1 MTKTSRVA
9 TLVALFFS
17 LVLYAQQ
24 ATTVRGRVTIASD
37 GAPLPGVTV
46 SIDELNLRTVTDAE
60 GRYQI
65 PVTSGRAGQTVKV
78 SAALQGFQTRT
89 ATATLGAGEVTL
101 DFPLRVSFGQEI
113 TVGSRAVNAEAE
125 KAVPVDI
132 ITHAQIESAPSTETN
147 QIIQKVAPSFN
158 FPRPTLSDGTDSVR
172 PATLR
177 GLGPDQVLVMVN
189 GKRRHVAALVNVN
202 GTVGRGSAG
211 VDLNAIPAS
220 AIDSVEIL
228 RDGAAAQYGSDAIA
242 GVLNLV
248 LKSDAQPLK
257 LDVKG
262 GSTTHSDGQMLDSNL
277 SGGWNVG
284 RGAVFATVEYRDRNQ
299 TNRALN
305 DPRDQ
310 IVKGDAGNNAVAQPN
325 THWGDA
331 YERDLMSLVNLN
343 LPISQDGKQVLYAF
357 GTYDLRHGSAG
368 GNYRRAL
375 DATDWP
381 QIYPLGFLPLI
392 EPRIKDQALTGGAR
406 GEVGSWFYDAS
417 AGYGRNKMDFYVRN
431 SLNVSLG
438 PTMPPNQTS
447 FYAGA
452 LGDRQLTTNV
462 DFSRGFNLGLAGP
475 INVAAGVEY
484 RREGYQV
491 IAGEPASYIDGGHLS
506 QTGAKAAPGSQV
518 FPGFRPSNEVDAS
531 RNSKAVYIDTE
542 GDVLSKLRVGIAA
555 RHENF
560 SDFGGTTNEKLTL
573 RYTPAKPLIL
583 RGAVSTGFRAP
594 SLGQSW
600 FSATSTN
607 FVRSTITGN
616 VEPFDVLT
624 APVSSPV
631 AVALGAK
638 PLRPETSRNYSGGV
652 VWQPLSSLE
661 MTADYFHI
669 DIKHRIVLS
678 GNFTQAQVQPI
689 LQPFGATGA
698 RFFTN
703 AIDTRTNGYDLVVN
717 HQQPLL
723 NGRIDLSA
731 AYSNNKTRIVDIA
744 PTPPQLTGLGAVLFD
759 RGEQRR
765 TECGQPRDN
774 TRLMES
780 YNQGAVNI
788 TVRESRYGSFCSATI
803 NPVDDQTYSPK
814 WLTDLEMSY
823 RWHRYTFA
831 LGAENLFDTFPDRN
845 LRAGTPSGSAQVGSA
860 GVFLYPINSP
870 FGMNGRFVYTR
881 VNYSF

>member
-1 MTKTSRVA
+1 MPRMCLGILA
-9 TLVALFFS
+9 TVFLSV
-17 LVLYAQQ
+17 VVQAQQ
-24 ATTVRGRVTIASD
+24 GTVVRGRVTNAAD
-37 GAPLPGVTV
+37 NTALPGVTV
-46 SIDELNLRTVTDAE
+46 SIDSLNLSTVADAQ

-65 PVTSGRAGQTVKV
+65 AVTSARAGQSVKV
-78 SAALQGFQTRT
+78 SAALSGFQTRT
-89 ATATLGAGEVTL
+89 ATVTLGAAEVPL
-101 DFPLRVSFGQEI
+101 DFTLRVSFGQEI

-125 KAVPVDI
+125 KAVPVDV
-132 ITHAQIESAPSTETN
+132 ITRQEIESAPSTETN

-189 GKRRHVAALVNVN
+189 GKRLHVAALVNVN

-211 VDLNAIPAS
+211 VDLNAITAS

-257 LDVKG
+257 LEVKG
-262 GSTTHSDGQMLDSNL
+262 GSTTHADGQMLDSNL
-277 SGGWNVG
+277 SGGWNLG
-284 RGAVFATVEYRDRNQ
+284 RGTLFATVEYRDRYA

-310 IVKGDAGNNAVAQPN
+310 IVKGDAGNNSVSQPN

-331 YERDLMSLVNLN
+331 YERDIMSLVNLN
-343 LPISQDGKQVLYAF
+343 LPMTQDGKQVFYAF

-368 GNYRRAL
+368 GNYRRAI

-392 EPRIKDQALTGGAR
+392 EPRISDYALTAGGR
-406 GEVGSWFYDAS
+406 GQVGSWFYDTS
-417 AGYGRNKMDFYVRN
+417 AGYGRNGMDFYVRH

-438 PTMPPNQTS
+438 PTLPPNQTS
-447 FYAGA
+447 FYAGT
-452 LGDRQLTTNV
+452 LGDHQFTGNA
-462 DFSRGFNLGLAGP
+462 DFSRAFNAGLAGP

-484 RREGYQV
+484 RREGYDIV
-491 IAGEPASYIDGGHLS
+491 AGEPASYIDGGHLN
-506 QTGAKAAPGSQV
+506 QAGAKAAPGSQV
-518 FPGFRPSNEVDAS
+518 FPGFRPSNAVDVS
-531 RNSKAVYIDTE
+531 RNSKAIYVDTE
-542 GDVLSKLRVGIAA
+542 GDVASQLRVGIAA
-555 RHENF
+555 RHEDF

-573 RYTPAKPLIL
+573 RYTPVKPLIF
-583 RGAVSTGFRAP
+583 RAAASTAFRAP

-600 FSATSTN
+600 FSAASTN
-607 FVRSTITGN
+607 FIRSTVTGN

-624 APVSSPV
+624 APVSSPI

-638 PLRPETSRNYSGGV
+638 PLRPETSRNYSGGA
-652 VWQPLSSLE
+652 VWQPMSNLE
-661 MTADYFHI
+661 MTADFFHI

-717 HQQPLL
+717 HQRPLL
-723 NGRIDLSA
+723 GGRIDLSA
-731 AYSNNKTRIVDIA
+731 AYSNNKTTIVNIA

-774 TRLMES
+774 ARLMEN
-780 YNQGAVNI
+780 YNRGAVN
-788 TVRESRYGSFCSATI
+788 VSLRESRYGSFCSATI
-803 NPVDDQTYSPK
+803 NPIDDQTYAAK

-823 RWHRYTFA
+823 LWSRYTFA
-831 LGAENLFDTFPDRN
+831 IGAENLFDTFPDRN

-881 VNYSF
+881 VSYRF